1 MTTEQD
7 PAAQAG
13 GGDWDVGSSPRRLYA
28 GVGAFVA
35 LIAAVVYFALVAPP
49 DESGGGNDVERD
61 KTAQFEALDGSVK
74 VLPLGIFVWGDA
86 ASQDPLH
93 DQDRVRTGVR
103 STAEISFLDDTLVNL
118 RPESL
123 ITIQKDARTRQR
135 RAAWFVS
142 SGEVN
147 FDRQRSEGTTSVSTP
162 SLTSEISERASANV
176 RVDASGES
184 DLRLFRGQGRVETT
198 SGETVELSENEGVR
212 VGADGQAGPKLQL
225 PAAPTLAAP
234 ADAAQVPEA
243 VPPRDPNRLSWQR
256 VPNAASYRVVVST
269 EASFADEVVDRGGVT
284 GTALELPRLSQ
295 GSYHWRV
302 AAIGP
307 GGGEGEPSAARSF
320 TIVSA
325 PGGPELSF
333 DLQVRGNI
341 VHVSGKSA
349 PGASVTINGYE
360 VPTQG
365 DGSFDEYVNM
375 SGGGAQDL
383 VVRAVARN
391 GGVSQL
397 VRRVTPGR

>member
-7 PAAQAG
+7 PAAQAD
-13 GGDWDVGSSPRRLYA
+13 GDVDLGASPRRLYA

-35 LIAAVVYFALVAPP
+35 LIAGGVYFALVAPP
-49 DESGGGNDVERD
+49 DQAGSGPDVERD
-61 KTAQFEALDGSVK
+61 QTATFTELDGSVK

-86 ASQDPLH
+86 QREDPLH
-93 DQDRVRTGVR
+93 DQDRVRTGVK
-103 STAEISFLDDTLVNL
+103 STAEISFLDDTLVNV

-123 ITIQKDARTRQR
+123 ITIQKDVKTRQR

-147 FDRQRSEGTTSVSTP
+147 FDRQRSEGSTSVSTP
-162 SLTSEISERASANV
+162 SLTSEISALASANV

-184 DLRLFRGQGRVETT
+184 AFRLFRGQGRVETT

-212 VGADGQAGPKLQL
+212 VAADGQAGPKVQL

-234 ADAAQVPEA
+234 ADGAQVPEA
-243 VPPRDPNRLSWQR
+243 VPPRDPNRLSWR
-256 VPNAASYRVVVST
+256 PVANAATYRVVVST
-269 EASFADEVVDRGGVT
+269 DASFADEILDQSGVPAT
-284 GTALELPRLSQ
+284 EALLPRLGQ

-302 AAIGP
+302 SAIGA
-307 GGGEGEPSAARSF
+307 GGGEGEFSAARSF
-320 TIVSA
+320 SIVAA
-325 PGGPELSF
+325 PGGPELDF

-349 PGASVTINGYE
+349 PGSVVTINGYE

-365 DGSFDEYVNM
+365 DGSFDEFVTL
-375 SGGGAQDL
+375 SGTGAQDL
-383 VVRAVARN
+383 VIRAIARN
-391 GGVSQL
+391 GGVSERS
-397 VRRVTPGR
+397 RRVTPGR